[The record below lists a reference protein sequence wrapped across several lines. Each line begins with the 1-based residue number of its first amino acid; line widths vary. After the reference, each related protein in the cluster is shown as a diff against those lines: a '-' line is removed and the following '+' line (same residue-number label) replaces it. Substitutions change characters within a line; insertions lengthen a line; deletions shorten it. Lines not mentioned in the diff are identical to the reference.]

1 MSRRARMKQKMEDK
15 ILNEMKCA
23 CIKCGCPTDLGAH
36 DITGFC
42 KACGDIAEAEER
54 AEEEAG

>member
-1 MSRRARMKQKMEDK
+1 MKQKMEDK